1 MGKETRRAMVTGASE
16 GIGRAFAQ
24 RLALDGY
31 RITAVAR
38 NEARLRELVASLPG
52 EGHEVLVADLSAAG
66 DVSRVSDLLSVTHHG
81 LLINNAG
88 YGLFGKFPAQPLEKH
103 LELMRVNMNAVVAL
117 AHVFL
122 TRAQPGDALVNVSSG
137 LAFSPMPASGI
148 YTATKAFVTA
158 LSECLWFEQKGRGV
172 YVLGL
177 HPGPT
182 STEFQRR
189 SGSGH
194 LTPPALLVQ
203 TADAVV
209 GQGMAALQARK
220 KPTIIAGTWLQKFI
234 TFANRFRSR
243 RAVVNQMGN
252 MFPDPPAR

>member
-1 MGKETRRAMVTGASE
+1 METRRAMVTGASE

-24 RLALDGY
+24 RLARDGH

-52 EGHEVLVADLSAAG
+52 EGHEVLVADLSTDG
-66 DVSRVSDLLSVTHHG
+66 DVRRVADWLSVTHHG

-88 YGLFGKFPAQPLEKH
+88 YGLFGRFPDQPLEKH
-103 LELMRVNMNAVVAL
+103 LALMRVNMNALVAL
-117 AHVFL
+117 AHAFL
-122 TRAQPGDALVNVSSG
+122 ARAQPGDALVNVSSG

-182 STEFQRR
+182 ATEFQRR
-189 SGSGH
+189 SGSDH
-194 LTPPALLVQ
+194 LAPPALLVQ
-203 TADAVV
+203 TAEAVV
-209 GQGMAALQARK
+209 EQGMAALRARK
-220 KPTIIAGTWLQKFI
+220 SPTIIAGTWVQKLI

-243 RAVVNQMGN
+243 RAVVEQMGE
-252 MFPDPPAR
+252 MFRPPPAG